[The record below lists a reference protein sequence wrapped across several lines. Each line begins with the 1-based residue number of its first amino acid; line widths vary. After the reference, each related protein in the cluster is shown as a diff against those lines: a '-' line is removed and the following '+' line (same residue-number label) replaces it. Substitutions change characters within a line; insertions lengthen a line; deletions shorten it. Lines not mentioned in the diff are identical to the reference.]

1 MEKIIYL
8 LWKPTAADA
17 ASWGRQLREALPSAL
32 RDAGVHAARLNL
44 DDGDVAAAGALRQRL
59 LPDQPQALLQVWVD
73 SAIASLRAPVD
84 AVVTAQAA
92 RWAGYLVTESQPL
105 RNTRHPARVGQR
117 TEGFAQMA
125 LLRRPLRLSSE
136 AWLMHWHTVQ
146 TPVAIETQDTFEYVQ
161 NLVVRALNA
170 DAPLFDAIVE
180 ECFPAD
186 AMTDPQAFFDARG
199 DEQKFQRNLQRM
211 MDSVG
216 GFLDLPIDCIPT
228 SQYPLL

>member
-8 LWKPTAADA
+8 LWRPATVDMARW
-17 ASWGRQLREALPSAL
+17 SRQLRETMPSAL
-32 RDAGVHAARLNL
+32 REAGVHAARLNL
-44 DDGDVAAAGALRQRL
+44 DDADVAAAGALRQKL
-59 LPDQPQALLQVWVD
+59 LQDQPQALLQVWVD
-73 SAIASLRAPVD
+73 SAIAALRAPVD
-84 AVVTAQAA
+84 ALVAAHAA

-105 RNTRHPARVGQR
+105 RNTRHPARTGQR

-125 LLRRPLRLSSE
+125 LLRRPLRLSAE
-136 AWLMHWHTVQ
+136 AWLAHWHSVQ
-146 TPVAIETQDTFEYVQ
+146 TPVAIETQDTFEYLQ

-228 SQYPLL
+228 SQYPLI

>member
-1 MEKIIYL
+1 MEKVIYL
-8 LWKPTAADA
+8 LWKPAAADMA
-17 ASWGRQLREALPSAL
+17 GWGRQLRELLPSAL

-44 DDGDVAAAGALRQRL
+44 DDGDVAAAGALRQKL
-59 LPDQPQALLQVWVD
+59 LQDQPQALLQVWVN

-84 AVVTAQAA
+84 ALVTEHAA

-105 RNTRHPARVGQR
+105 RNTRHPARAGQR

-125 LLRRPLRLSSE
+125 LLRRPLRLTAE
-136 AWLMHWHTVQ
+136 AWLTHWHSVQ
-146 TPVAIETQDTFEYVQ
+146 TPVAIETQDSFEYVQ
-161 NLVVRALNA
+161 NVVVRALSA

-211 MDSVG
+211 MDSVA

-228 SQYPLL
+228 SQYPLI